1 MVKEN
6 IFNKLTKLQFSL
18 LHPNGTDAKEILN
31 QVHRIG
37 CSCDHIWPLNSKI
50 ELSYDVVI
58 IGLEIEQYAVLKS
71 LLKRRD
77 GFDPTIIA
85 VVDYESPK
93 TLEMLMEFNACAV
106 LAKPVHHFGILA
118 TLVLARW
125 NWQRINKITLRANRL
140 EKRLSNQVVVSKAVA
155 IVMKKRQISEQA
167 AYKLIRNQSMSKR
180 LPLFELCESLIAAN
194 DIL

>member
-6 IFNKLTKLQFSL
+6 IFTKLTRLQFCL

-31 QVHRIG
+31 QIHRIG

-50 ELSYDVVI
+50 ELSYDVII

-106 LAKPVHHFGILA
+106 LAKPIHHFGILA

-194 DIL
+194 EIL

>member
-6 IFNKLTKLQFSL
+6 IFNKLTKLQFCL

>member
-6 IFNKLTKLQFSL
+6 IFNKLTKLQFCL

-31 QVHRIG
+31 QIHRIG

-50 ELSYDVVI
+50 ELSYDVII

-106 LAKPVHHFGILA
+106 LAKPIHHFGILA

-180 LPLFELCESLIAAN
+180 LPLFDLCESLIAAN

>member
-6 IFNKLTKLQFSL
+6 LFNKLTKLQFCL

-50 ELSYDVVI
+50 ELFYDVVI

-155 IVMKKRQISEQA
+155 IVMKKRQISEQN

-180 LPLFELCESLIAAN
+180 LPLIELCESLIAAN
-194 DIL
+194 EIL

>member
-1 MVKEN
+1 M
-6 IFNKLTKLQFSL
+6 
-18 LHPNGTDAKEILN
+18 
-31 QVHRIG
+31 
-37 CSCDHIWPLNSKI
+37 
-50 ELSYDVVI
+50 
-58 IGLEIEQYAVLKS
+58 
-71 LLKRRD
+71 LKRRD

-125 NWQRINKITLRANRL
+125 NWQRINEITLRANRL

-155 IVMKKRQISEQA
+155 IVMKKRQISEQD

-180 LPLFELCESLIAAN
+180 LPLIELCESLIAAN
-194 DIL
+194 YIL

>member
-6 IFNKLTKLQFSL
+6 IFNKLTKLQFCL
-18 LHPNGTDAKEILN
+18 LHPSGTDAKEILN

-180 LPLFELCESLIAAN
+180 LPLFDLCESLIAAN